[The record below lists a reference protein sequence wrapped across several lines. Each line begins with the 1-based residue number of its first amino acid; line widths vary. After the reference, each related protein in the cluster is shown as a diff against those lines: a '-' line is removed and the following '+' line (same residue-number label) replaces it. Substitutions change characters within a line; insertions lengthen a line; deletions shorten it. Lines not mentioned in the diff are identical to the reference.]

1 MDSRDKKEFLK
12 ILTGL
17 AELFDKKISDALFG
31 IYWQALEDLSLGDFN
46 RAANSLALTAKF
58 FPKPAEFREQILP
71 AMSAQAAIAYKKL
84 EDAFSSAGV
93 YRTVVFD
100 DPVIHAVVENLGG
113 WMHYCNLPEVEVKWY
128 RKEFEKHYANFA
140 PLIAAKRLKPPT
152 MLFGVFAFE
161 ENTTD
166 ESKTPRLIG
175 DHQKALAWTTQARK
189 EKELESA
196 NSKKLEQALPQL
208 SSLCSPDRSSEHG
221 AGESGVPGRVLSGGE
236 PKRAV

>member
-1 MDSRDKKEFLK
+1 MTEQDRAAFVTQ
-12 ILTGL
+12 LTGL
-17 AELFDKKISDALFG
+17 AELFDKKITDTLFD
-31 IYWQALEDLSLGDFN
+31 IYWQVLEDLSLEDFK
-46 RAANSLALTAKF
+46 RAVNSLALTAKF

-71 AMSAQAAIAYKKL
+71 DMSAQAAIAYKKL

-140 PLIAAKRLKPPT
+140 PLVAARRLKPPT

-161 ENTTD
+161 ENATD

-196 NSKKLEQALPQL
+196 NSKKLEQVLPKMR
-208 SSLCSPDRSSEHG
+208 SLCSPDRSSEHG
-221 AGESGVPGRVLSGGE
+221 AGEPGVPGRVLSGGE